1 MESVRV
7 PEEVDDRELEPSA
20 MLARA
25 IELESQADAH
35 SALARAERI
44 EAARLRS
51 RAERITDPA
60 KRVEI
65 RKRSALDQIRGDGLL
80 AAAGVEVEELARGF
94 KAADLA
100 RQLEIRDEARA
111 ARLILALE
119 ELGKVER
126 VEGGWTVVGG
136 DEARVREYA
145 QEARQFTIGDAIRAL
160 GLGELEM
167 SDYLSRMAE
176 RGTLDAL
183 GGGGFVFVE
192 TAPHSEPRVDRR
204 PPEKDPP
211 AYLDAPKRGE
221 AVRIVDHGK
230 RATATARHREKLRD
244 QRHAAMQDARAAR
257 SEKDRAKSAKPSG
270 KAGRRRK

>member
-1 MESVRV
+1 MIVR
-7 PEEVDDRELEPSA
+7 A
-20 MLARA
+20 M
-25 IELESQADAH
+25 ELESQADAH

-65 RKRSALDQIRGDGLL
+65 RKRSALERVRADGLL
-80 AAAGVEVEELARGF
+80 AAAAVEVEELPRGF

-100 RQLEIRDEARA
+100 RQLGIRDESRA
-111 ARLILALE
+111 ARLLLALE

-126 VEGGWTVVGG
+126 VEGGWAIVSG

-160 GLGELEM
+160 GLGELEL
-167 SDYLSRMAE
+167 SDYLHRMAE

-192 TAPHSEPRVDRR
+192 TGPHSEPRVDRR